1 MKSLYDQVCFQV
13 MAHADWLLRGPE
25 KSELPSCR
33 ALCED
38 NAHFQGLVSS
48 GGKIA
53 KLVLMK
59 IKRD

>member
-25 KSELPSCR
+25 KSVLPSR

-38 NAHFQGLVSS
+38 NAHFNENKKGLGNV
-48 GGKIA
+48 
-53 KLVLMK
+53 
-59 IKRD
+59 R